1 MNKEERMV
9 KIISGL
15 CTSLLIGS
23 MVLSAGAVGSDIW
36 AEERP
41 AEQAVSESLK
51 QALDQLIGK
60 RVKLKL
66 TSGQDMEGTIASVT
80 AQTVQLTQLTG
91 AEFFDA
97 MVRLDHVSAVIVRA
111 RTK

>member
-1 MNKEERMV
+1 MV

-15 CTSLLIGS
+15 CTSLLVGS

>member
-1 MNKEERMV
+1 MNKEERMANN
-9 KIISGL
+9 ISAL
-15 CTSLLIGS
+15 CARLLVGSL
-23 MVLSAGAVGSDIW
+23 VLSAGALGSDIW
-36 AEERP
+36 AEEKH
-41 AEQAVSESLK
+41 AEQAVSESVK

-66 TSGQDMEGTIASVT
+66 TSGQDMEGTVASVT
-80 AQTVQLTQLTG
+80 AQTAQLTQLAG

-97 MVRLDHVSAVIVRA
+97 TVRLEHVSAVIVRA

>member
-9 KIISGL
+9 KNISGL
-15 CTSLLIGS
+15 CASLLVGS
-23 MVLSAGAVGSDIW
+23 LVLSAGAVGSDIW
-36 AEERP
+36 AEERH

-51 QALDQLIGK
+51 QTLDQLIGK

-66 TSGQDMEGTIASVT
+66 TSGQDMEGTVASVT

>member
-1 MNKEERMV
+1 MANNT
-9 KIISGL
+9 SGL
-15 CTSLLIGS
+15 CASLLVGS
-23 MVLSAGAVGSDIW
+23 LVLSVGALGSDIW

-41 AEQAVSESLK
+41 AEQVVSESVK

-66 TSGQDMEGTIASVT
+66 ISGQDLEGIVTSVT
-80 AQTVQLTQLTG
+80 AQTAQLTQLNG

-97 MVRLDHVSAVIVRA
+97 TVRLEHVSAVIVRA

>member
-1 MNKEERMV
+1 MV
-9 KIISGL
+9 NRCVGL
-15 CTSLLIGS
+15 CACLIFGVLVLNDGVSGS
-23 MVLSAGAVGSDIW
+23 TVW
-36 AEERP
+36 AEERH
-41 AEQAVSESLK
+41 AEQAVPESLK

-66 TSGQDMEGTIASVT
+66 TSGQDMEGTVASVA
-80 AQTVQLTQLTG
+80 AQTVQLTQLAG

-97 MVRLDHVSAVIVRA
+97 MIRLDHVSAVIVRV

>member
-1 MNKEERMV
+1 MAKN
-9 KIISGL
+9 ISGL
-15 CTSLLIGS
+15 CASLLVGS
-23 MVLSAGAVGSDIW
+23 LVLSVGALGSDIW
-36 AEERP
+36 AEERH

-66 TSGQDMEGTIASVT
+66 TSGQDLEGTVASVT

>member
-1 MNKEERMV
+1 MNKEERMA
-9 KIISGL
+9 KNISGL
-15 CTSLLIGS
+15 GASLLVAS
-23 MVLSAGAVGSDIW
+23 LVLSAGVVGSDIW
-36 AEERP
+36 AEERH
-41 AEQAVSESLK
+41 AEQAVSENLK

-60 RVKLKL
+60 RVKLKM
-66 TSGQDMEGTIASVT
+66 TSGQDMEGTVASVT

>member
-1 MNKEERMV
+1 MV
-9 KIISGL
+9 KNISGL
-15 CTSLLIGS
+15 YTSLLIGS
-23 MVLSAGAVGSDIW
+23 LVLSAGAVGSDLW
-36 AEERP
+36 AEEKH

-66 TSGQDMEGTIASVT
+66 TSGQDLEGTVASVT
-80 AQTVQLTQLTG
+80 GQTVQLTQLTG

>member
-1 MNKEERMV
+1 MV